1 MQQYIIRRMLLNGVV
16 LLLVATMVF
25 AALRVDS
32 DQVVNRFAAGC
43 FHQGEDTQ
51 QCKDVA
57 KNLLGLDESI
67 PKQYVDFMKNTLTLD
82 FGKTFSEK
90 KPVLHEITSRAAP
103 SIELGLLQIVVALL
117 VGIPV
122 GVISAIRQDSW
133 VDYILR
139 FVAIFFLGIPVFI
152 IAIAIISITTK
163 FAEGSVLADWL
174 GPHNTGWVE
183 IWENPYQNL
192 KLVTGAALV
201 GGLGT
206 GAII

>member
-43 FHQGEDTQ
+43 FHAGEDTQ
-51 QCKDVA
+51 QCKNVA

-117 VGIPV
+117 VGVPV
-122 GVISAIRQDSW
+122 GVISAIRQDKW

-139 FVAIFFLGIPVFI
+139 FVAIFFLGI
-152 IAIAIISITTK
+152 AIIYTNLLRP
-163 FAEGSVLADWL
+163 G
-174 GPHNTGWVE
+174 GWPQV
-183 IWENPYQNL
+183 
-192 KLVTGAALV
+192 
-201 GGLGT
+201 
-206 GAII
+206 GAIVAIMGAIDAMFAPLVLKKAWDEQDQ

>member
-43 FHQGEDTQ
+43 FHAGEDTQ
-51 QCKDVA
+51 QCKNVA

-117 VGIPV
+117 VGVPV
-122 GVISAIRQDSW
+122 GVISAIRQDKW
-133 VDYILR
+133 IDYILR
-139 FVAIFFLGIPVFI
+139 FVAISSSAYPCSSLLF
-152 IAIAIISITTK
+152 S
-163 FAEGSVLADWL
+163 
-174 GPHNTGWVE
+174 
-183 IWENPYQNL
+183 
-192 KLVTGAALV
+192 
-201 GGLGT
+201 
-206 GAII
+206 